1 MSLSDL
7 FRVLTF
13 SVRFWQLLHRD
24 GDSSGGGIR
33 STIDAA
39 KWRNEEI
46 NAVVNATFEAINN
59 DPQQHLATVGKT
71 SALLQFSKAKRKG
84 QNNN

>member
-24 GDSSGGGIR
+24 GDCSGGGIR
-33 STIDAA
+33 SAIDAA